1 MRHAREASADD
12 IVSRRGSLTPDA
24 APPQDDLQPS
34 RQPAPSQPLQQPGF
48 SRASRQTELSQ
59 PSHQVEPALPS
70 SSSPSGVPQSGFV
83 PATAR
88 LRMAPSTSRLG
99 TVRGFTDREGDS
111 GRSRQRIEGE
121 SALDRLVDDL
131 TENAGA
137 SDDFSVRS
145 VFRAISDDARANK
158 QGMGLQAARDAA
170 TEALGR
176 LKATLP
182 THREADDPHASP
194 PGRKRSTRA
203 GMAKGRG
210 KASRRP

>member
-1 MRHAREASADD
+1 MRHAREAGADD
-12 IVSRRGSLTPDA
+12 IVSHRGSLAPDG
-24 APPQDDLQPS
+24 APPQDDLRPS
-34 RQPAPSQPLQQPGF
+34 RQPAPSQALQQPGF

-70 SSSPSGVPQSGFV
+70 PSLPSGVPQSG
-83 PATAR
+83 TAR

-111 GRSRQRIEGE
+111 GRSRQRLEGE

-170 TEALGR
+170 AEALGR

-182 THREADDPHASP
+182 THREAGDPHASP

-203 GMAKGRG
+203 GMAKSRG

>member
-1 MRHAREASADD
+1 MRHAREAGEDD
-12 IVSRRGSLTPDA
+12 IVSHRGSLAPGDA
-24 APPQDDLQPS
+24 PQADLRPS

-48 SRASRQTELSQ
+48 SRASRQTEFSQ

-99 TVRGFTDREGDS
+99 TVRGFTNREGDS

-170 TEALGR
+170 AEALGR

-194 PGRKRSTRA
+194 PGRKRSIRA

>member
-1 MRHAREASADD
+1 MRHAREAGADD
-12 IVSRRGSLTPDA
+12 IVSHCGSLTPDG
-24 APPQDDLQPS
+24 APQADLRPS

-48 SRASRQTELSQ
+48 SRASRQTEPSQ

-70 SSSPSGVPQSGFV
+70 PSSLSGVSQSGFV
-83 PATAR
+83 PVTAR

-111 GRSRQRIEGE
+111 GRSRQRLEGE
-121 SALDRLVDDL
+121 SVLDRLVDDL

-194 PGRKRSTRA
+194 PGRTYRSQGGA
-203 GMAKGRG
+203 AAKGGG